1 MFHFSIAETNFLN
14 RNWSTTNNSCYLFCR
29 FLMSKMKF
37 ASPLEGADGASEG
50 FNRVDNI
57 EWHKQNRSKCC
68 SEELLANEFRGLMF
82 ILGLKEKKVKIS
94 LLHVIKS
101 LAQNL
106 VIVTI
111 LLLLFILSECN
122 FFPNPLS
129 GYPKKLKKNKDCP
142 LQLLQADCCDYW
154 FQSAQCNNNATVS
167 YGQLW
172 YWVIFFAWLIYL
184 LSTLRV

>member
-1 MFHFSIAETNFLN
+1 
-14 RNWSTTNNSCYLFCR
+14 
-29 FLMSKMKF
+29 MSKMKF

-57 EWHKQNRSKCC
+57 EWYKQNRSKCC

-82 ILGLKEKKVKIS
+82 ILGLKEKKVKIT

-111 LLLLFILSECN
+111 LLLLFILRECN

-129 GYPKKLKKNKDCP
+129 GYPKKLKKN
-142 LQLLQADCCDYW
+142 
-154 FQSAQCNNNATVS
+154 
-167 YGQLW
+167 
-172 YWVIFFAWLIYL
+172 
-184 LSTLRV
+184 

>member
-1 MFHFSIAETNFLN
+1 MLLWRTFSEWISRSYVHL
-14 RNWSTTNNSCYLFCR
+14 
-29 FLMSKMKF
+29 
-37 ASPLEGADGASEG
+37 GAQ
-50 FNRVDNI
+50 R
-57 EWHKQNRSKCC
+57 
-68 SEELLANEFRGLMF
+68 
-82 ILGLKEKKVKIS
+82 KKVKIS

-129 GYPKKLKKNKDCP
+129 GYPKKLKKNKNCP

-184 LSTLRV
+184 LSTLRVLIGSFWISCRQILIGKNVWSWKND

>member
-1 MFHFSIAETNFLN
+1 
-14 RNWSTTNNSCYLFCR
+14 
-29 FLMSKMKF
+29 MSKMKF

-111 LLLLFILSECN
+111 LLLLFILRQCN

-129 GYPKKLKKNKDCP
+129 GYPKKLKKIKTVLCSCYRPIAAITGFSP
-142 LQLLQADCCDYW
+142 L
-154 FQSAQCNNNATVS
+154 N
-167 YGQLW
+167 
-172 YWVIFFAWLIYL
+172 VITMQRSPMGSFGIGSFF
-184 LSTLRV
+184 SRD